1 VLKLGKQGLN
11 IYIFNKMWGII
22 IMKLW
27 LVGLCMSLRGNG
39 NDYLVEQFVS

>member
-1 VLKLGKQGLN
+1 VLKLAKQGLN
-11 IYIFNKMWGII
+11 IFNKMWGII